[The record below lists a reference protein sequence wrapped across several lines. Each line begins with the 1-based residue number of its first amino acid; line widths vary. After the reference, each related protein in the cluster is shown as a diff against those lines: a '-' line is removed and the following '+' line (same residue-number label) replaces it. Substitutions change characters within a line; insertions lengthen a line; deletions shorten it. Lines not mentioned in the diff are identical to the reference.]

1 MEVSGVSNHF
11 HSALMGFLDK
21 VQPEEADK
29 SEEIKLNKKTAVE
42 TVDQLNEAFAKMQ
55 NQIQF
60 ALDEKSGRM
69 VFYMKDG
76 GTGEVIRQIPD
87 ASLLKISQHIAEYLQ
102 SLQQDLSQVGKRSL
116 SGLIANTSA

>member
-1 MEVSGVSNHF
+1 
-11 HSALMGFLDK
+11 MGFLDR

-29 SEEIKLNKKTAVE
+29 SEEIKLDKKTAVE

-76 GTGEVIRQIPD
+76 GTGEVLRQIPE

-102 SLQQDLSQVGKRSL
+102 SLQQDLSQVGKGSSL